1 MSGDGTVE
9 VDRSPPRI
17 AGAVAVGAGVV
28 ATATTLFSSLGPL
41 TGALGL
47 VCLLNGLL
55 WSSRRAITI
64 GACLLFAGVLLA
76 GVDGAPAGPLL
87 VGTVAAVVA
96 WDVGHA
102 AIGIGR
108 QLGRG
113 ADTRRLEATRAA
125 AAVGVG
131 LFAAALG
138 YVVFR
143 LGASGRPTTALVL
156 LLFAGVALVSA
167 LR

>member
-1 MSGDGTVE
+1 MTGTDAVE

-17 AGAVAVGAGVV
+17 AGAVAVGAAVV
-28 ATATTLFSSLGPL
+28 AVGVTLLSPLGLL

-55 WSSRRAITI
+55 WPSRRALTA

-76 GVDGAPAGPLL
+76 GVDGAPAGPVLL
-87 VGTVAAVVA
+87 GTVAAVVA
-96 WDVGHA
+96 WDVGHV

-108 QLGRG
+108 QLGRR
-113 ADTRRLEATRAA
+113 ATTRRLEATRAA
-125 AAVGVG
+125 VGVGVG
-131 LFAAALG
+131 LTAAALG

-143 LGASGRPTTALVL
+143 LGAGGRPTTALVL
-156 LLFAGVALVSA
+156 LLFAGVVLVSA